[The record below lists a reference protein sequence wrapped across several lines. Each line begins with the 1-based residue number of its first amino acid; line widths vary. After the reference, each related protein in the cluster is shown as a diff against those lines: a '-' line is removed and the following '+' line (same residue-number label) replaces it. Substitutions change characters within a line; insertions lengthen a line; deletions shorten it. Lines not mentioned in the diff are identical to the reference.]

1 MNSLKG
7 YVLVASPQLQD
18 PNFVRTVVLMLHHR
32 RRGPSASCSN
42 RPAENTVKQLWEKVG
57 EGTCENEQLVHVG
70 GPVSGPLMALHTDA
84 SAAEMEVFARALL
97 CRPAREPGKA
107 PPGHTNGPVRIF
119 VGHAGWG
126 EGQLERELQQGAWLT
141 SPAGCRIRLSHSP
154 TPISGRRSPSTSAT
168 RSSTTSLTDQARLPE
183 IRRST
188 EGSLQVLCDAIQAG

>member
-18 PNFVRTVVLMLHHR
+18 PNFVRTVILMLHHSEE
-32 RRGPSASCSN
+32 GAFGVVLN

-57 EGTCENEQLVHVG
+57 EGSCDNEQLVNVG

-84 SAAEMEVFARALL
+84 SAAEMEVFPGLYFAAQ
-97 CRPAREPGKA
+97 RENLEKIVRENQHPL
-107 PPGHTNGPVRIF
+107 RIF

-141 SPAGCRIRLSHSP
+141 SPANPEYVFCGPETDLWKTVAKHIGDQLVMTALKIKHVP
-154 TPISGRRSPSTSAT
+154 EDPS
-168 RSSTTSLTDQARLPE
+168 LN
-183 IRRST
+183 
-188 EGSLQVLCDAIQAG
+188 